1 MRSTNEVKALVD
13 LQIAEIS
20 DNNVYQIVTNALRY
34 ILFDIAKLEHRNP
47 VCYTK
52 ENNIEYIIC
61 DEDIY
66 SNVKYLDIQLN

>member
-47 VCYTK
+47 VC
-52 ENNIEYIIC
+52 
-61 DEDIY
+61 
-66 SNVKYLDIQLN
+66 